1 MGRGGDVKVFR
12 IEGYYAKKRKK
23 IFFSEEVRALSEEH
37 ALELVYSNIGSRH
50 RVKRHDV
57 AIKQINVISPEKAK
71 SVIVRTLSGLE
82 M

>member
-1 MGRGGDVKVFR
+1 MGRGDDVKVFR

-23 IFFSEEVRALSEEH
+23 IFFSEEVRSLSKEH

-50 RVKRHDV
+50 RVKRRDV
-57 AIKQINVISPEKAK
+57 IIKQINVISPEEAK